1 MLSSP
6 RNPVGSFVGN
16 FQKHKPA
23 RERAKE
29 REYREGKTL
38 AKFWK
43 LESGGTVVT
52 NVT

>member
-16 FQKHKPA
+16 FQKHKS
-23 RERAKE
+23 AKE
-29 REYREGKTL
+29 REDREDNIL

-43 LESGGTVVT
+43 LESGCTIVT
-52 NVT
+52 KVA